1 MAEYIERDIWKKLP
15 DDLPYKASVKRVL
28 IEAPAADVVSR
39 VVLEQIRWERDVAMK
54 QLEDHGIPFG
64 GIAPDVV
71 EVVRCKD
78 CKHTRERNDYEK
90 QYLVDGVLICTSPDV
105 ADDCWQAVWPE
116 HFCSYGERKDDGN

>member
-71 EVVRCKD
+71 KVVRCKD
-78 CKHTRERNDYEK
+78 CKYGEK
-90 QYLVDGVLICTSPDV
+90 DIETTDEWYLCLNHGCDWNYGN
-105 ADDCWQAVWPE
+105 
-116 HFCSYGERKDDGN
+116 HFCSYGERKDDA